1 MGSSTNPDL
10 YCWKLTLMQ
19 IMQAAQMIV
28 TLPVAIV
35 FILVIIPSLGVPKS
49 SVLYQDQA
57 LKLNTVN

>member
-1 MGSSTNPDL
+1 
-10 YCWKLTLMQ
+10 MQ
-19 IMQAAQMIV
+19 IMHVAQMIV
-28 TLPVAIV
+28 TLQVAIM